1 MIISFICA
9 KFEHIKSI
17 FMKRQYTF
25 LVICIIFAYTAVNAQ
40 SNVPA
45 AEKVMK
51 TAYAKAA
58 KENKKVLLI
67 FHASW
72 CGWCIKMDSSLN
84 DVACKKFFDDNF
96 VITHLTVLEN
106 AGKKN
111 LENPGGEELMNK
123 YNGKDQGLP
132 YWAILDK
139 TGKLLFDSQ
148 IRKTQADG
156 TVKGSNI
163 GCPASNEE
171 VKAFMNILRQTTT
184 LKDAEFSVIAKRFL
198 LNQPSHK

>member
-1 MIISFICA
+1 
-9 KFEHIKSI
+9 
-17 FMKRQYTF
+17 MKRQYTF
-25 LVICIIFAYTAVNAQ
+25 LLIFTMFAFATVSAQ
-40 SNVPA
+40 SNAPD

-51 TAYAKAA
+51 TAYAKAV

-72 CGWCIKMDSSLN
+72 CGWCKKMDSSLN

-111 LENPGGEELMNK
+111 LENPNGEGLMNK
-123 YNGKDQGLP
+123 YNGKEQGLP
-132 YWAILDK
+132 YWTILDK

-156 TVKGSNI
+156 TIKGSNM

-198 LNQPSHK
+198 LNQ